1 MINLLAH
8 SNIGVFLCLV
18 PRSRGPY
25 KNNQG
30 KTDLKA
36 RMGGAFLRSLF
47 GFGCKSLSISVL
59 DKV

>member
-25 KNNQG
+25 ENNRG
-30 KTDLKA
+30 KIDLKA
-36 RMGGAFLRSLF
+36 RMGGGFFKKPVWSWIQKLECLR
-47 GFGCKSLSISVL
+47 
-59 DKV
+59 

>member
-8 SNIGVFLCLV
+8 SNIRAFLCLV

-30 KTDLKA
+30 KIDLKA
-36 RMGGAFLRSLF
+36 RMGGVFFKKPVWHWIQKLKYECLR
-47 GFGCKSLSISVL
+47 
-59 DKV
+59 

>member
-8 SNIGVFLCLV
+8 SNVRVFLCLV

-25 KNNQG
+25 ENNQG
-30 KTDLKA
+30 KIDLKA
-36 RMGGAFLRSLF
+36 RMGGGFLRSLF
-47 GFGCKSLSISVL
+47 GIGFKSLSMSAL